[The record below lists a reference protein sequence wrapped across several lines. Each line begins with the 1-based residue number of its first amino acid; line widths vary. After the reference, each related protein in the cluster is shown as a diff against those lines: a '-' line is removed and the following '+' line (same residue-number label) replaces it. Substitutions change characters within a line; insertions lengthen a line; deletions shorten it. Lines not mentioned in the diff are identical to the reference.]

1 MDTLALA
8 SVVLNGLGTMMLIW
22 MPDDHEYTL
31 DGLWVP
37 RGSPMA
43 ELPGTPAEKR
53 RNLRRYWYRKVA
65 YVVAVACVAIGIA
78 LQLLD
83 LFRT

>member
-8 SVVLNGLGTMMLIW
+8 SVVLNGLGTIALIG

-53 RNLRRYWYRKVA
+53 RNRRRYWYRKVA
-65 YVVAVACVAIGIA
+65 FLLAVACVVIGIA
-78 LQLLD
+78 LQVFD